1 MKTLL
6 VPTDFSPAA
15 ENAMH
20 YAAQLARQIEA
31 EVMLIHVYQ
40 IPVSMSDMPVILV
53 SAEELKRNADESLGR
68 CAQDLTSA
76 YPGLNIRTE
85 SRLGDVNDE
94 LQDMGKHLQPVA
106 IVMGS
111 HGTSGLERL
120 IFGSTTL
127 SVIRSSHYPVIA
139 VPAHYRTY
147 SLQKVVLAADLQE
160 SDKIPIEKVTDMM
173 QLLNASIHIVHVA
186 NKEDKD
192 TELQRDIL
200 LNQLQSFFPT
210 YQVMRGENVRDCV
223 LKYLKEENADL
234 LLVFPHEHN
243 LMERLFFKLHSLDI
257 VKHSPIP
264 VITIKG

>member
-6 VPTDFSPAA
+6 IPTDFSPAA

-20 YAAQLARQIEA
+20 YAAQLALQIGA
-31 EVMLIHVYQ
+31 ELMLTHIYQ
-40 IPVSMSDMPVILV
+40 IPVSMNDMPVILV

-68 CAQDLTSA
+68 CVQELVSA
-76 YPGLNIRTE
+76 YPELSVRTE

-94 LQDMGKHLQPVA
+94 LDELCKNLKPVA
-106 IVMGS
+106 LIMGS

-127 SVIRSSHYPVIA
+127 SLIRNNKYPVIA
-139 VPAHYRTY
+139 VPAHFKRF

-160 SDKIPIEKVTDMM
+160 SEKVPIERVVEILKY
-173 QLLNASIHIVHVA
+173 LNVSIHIVHVT
-186 NKEDKD
+186 NKGEPNS
-192 TELQRDIL
+192 ELQRDIL
-200 LNQLQSFFPT
+200 LNQLRSLNPS
-210 YQVMRGENVRDCV
+210 YQVIHGENVRDCL
-223 LKYLKEENADL
+223 LKYLEEENADL

-264 VITIKG
+264 VMTIKS

>member
-1 MKTLL
+1 MKTLI

-31 EVMLIHVYQ
+31 EVLLTHIYQ
-40 IPVSMSDMPVILV
+40 IPVSMNDMPVILV

-68 CAQDLTSA
+68 SVLDLANA
-76 YPGLNIRTE
+76 YPELSIRTE

-94 LQDMGKHLQPVA
+94 LADLGKEIQPVA

-127 SVIRSSHYPVIA
+127 SVIRSSPYPVIA
-139 VPAHYRTY
+139 VPVHYKDF

-160 SDKIPIEKVTDMM
+160 SGKLPVEKIAAIM
-173 QLLNASIHIVHVA
+173 QHLTASMHIVHVTS
-186 NKEDKD
+186 KED
-192 TELQRDIL
+192 TNLESQRDIL
-200 LNQLQSFFPT
+200 LDKLQSFYPS
-210 YQVMRGENVRDCV
+210 YHAIQGENVRDC
-223 LKYLKEENADL
+223 LIKYLKEEKADL
-234 LLVFPHEHN
+234 LMVFPHEHS
-243 LMERLFFKLHSLDI
+243 LMERLFFKLHSMDI
-257 VKHSPIP
+257 VKHSTIP
-264 VITIKG
+264 VMTIRF